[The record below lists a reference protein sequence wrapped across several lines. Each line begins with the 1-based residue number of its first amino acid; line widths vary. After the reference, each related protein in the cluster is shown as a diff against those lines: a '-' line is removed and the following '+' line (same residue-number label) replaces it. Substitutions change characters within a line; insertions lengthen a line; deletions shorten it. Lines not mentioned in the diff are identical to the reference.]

1 MEKHKNMNDN
11 FEIIDCHVH
20 TFANDDIAAKIMASF
35 NKLYD
40 IEFRN
45 PGNGTIPNVLK
56 NMNEVGIDRT
66 VMANFAPPKILD
78 GNNLWTIDTANS
90 SEGRLVPLVNFHPDM
105 EGRLAENFEKYVE
118 LGAKGIKLHPM
129 AQGFDIND
137 SRMDE
142 LYKKCS
148 ESKFTIL
155 IHCGRVSNARLN
167 EFSDF
172 ASIVPIIDKY
182 PDIPIILAH
191 MADGDKECVLKVSKQ
206 YENVYFDT
214 SIVITGY
221 PEIARVNE
229 PSWLDDNE
237 VVDIINEAGA
247 DKILFGSDF
256 PWGSSVHDVKRFMKL
271 KLTDR
276 QKKTILSENAKRLFR
291 I

>member
-1 MEKHKNMNDN
+1 MNDN

>member
-1 MEKHKNMNDN
+1 MNNN

-20 TFANDDIAAKIMASF
+20 TFANDDIAAKIMTSF

-40 IEFRN
+40 IEFKN

-78 GNNLWTIDTANS
+78 SNNLWTIDTANS
-90 SEGRLVPLVNFHPDM
+90 SEGRLIPLVNFHPDM
-105 EGRLAENFEKYVE
+105 EGRLSEHFEKYME

-129 AQGFDIND
+129 AQGFNIND

-142 LYKKCS
+142 LYRKCS
-148 ESKFTIL
+148 ENKFTIL

-167 EFSDF
+167 DYSDF
-172 ASIVPIIDKY
+172 KSIVPIIEKY

-191 MADGDKECVLKVSKQ
+191 MADGDKECVINVSKQ
-206 YENVYFDT
+206 YDNVYFDT

-221 PEIARVNE
+221 PDLARVNE
-229 PSWLDDNE
+229 PSWLDDSE
-237 VVDIINEAGA
+237 VVDIINEVGA

-256 PWGSSVHDVKRFMKL
+256 PWGSSVHDVIRFMKL
-271 KLTDR
+271 KLTDP
-276 QKKTILSENAKRLFR
+276 QKKTILSENAKLLFKL
-291 I
+291 

>member
-1 MEKHKNMNDN
+1 MNDN

-247 DKILFGSDF
+247 EKILFGSDF

-271 KLTDR
+271 KLTDS